1 MHLENR
7 TATIGGYTGAADSMR
22 RRNEEHTHR
31 RSAAQR
37 QPANTRSKSAGN
49 GPMVGT
55 ESRYYPLPI
64 IVDCYGLTLILLKY
78 SNALCLFSKIRLDQQ
93 NIFAVISVSKGD
105 VSLLIE
111 DLIELANKIC
121 KQKASMPLFTATIAF
136 IRRERRSKLTFSRTV
151 SKFTAPEACM
161 AG

>member
-37 QPANTRSKSAGN
+37 QPANTRSESAGN

-55 ESRYYPLPI
+55 ESRYYTGKG
-64 IVDCYGLTLILLKY
+64 V
-78 SNALCLFSKIRLDQQ
+78 
-93 NIFAVISVSKGD
+93 VI
-105 VSLLIE
+105 
-111 DLIELANKIC
+111 
-121 KQKASMPLFTATIAF
+121 
-136 IRRERRSKLTFSRTV
+136 
-151 SKFTAPEACM
+151 
-161 AG
+161 